1 MKKGKMN
8 KRLTT
13 TIILIL
19 ILAILIS
26 LYFRN
31 KDAPFISVGEKKKS
45 TVELLLEKDIE
56 NQYPA
61 TPREV
66 LKLYVKY
73 AKSLY
78 NDKLDDIQVNKMAG
92 QIRLLFDEELLT
104 HNPLDDYLLELKSE
118 ITIFKDSNRTMVNH
132 EVQNN
137 QNIAYWEKDGHSYS
151 SVLVS
156 FTVKEGADRTKVY
169 QKYILRKDKNDNWK
183 IVSWNV
189 VTDEKEMEKM

>member
-1 MKKGKMN
+1 MKRGQTN
-8 KRLTT
+8 KRLSF

-19 ILAILIS
+19 VLAILVS
-26 LYFRN
+26 LYLRN
-31 KDAPFISVGEKKKS
+31 RDTSFVGESKKS

-73 AKSLY
+73 VKSFY
-78 NDKLDDIQVNKMAG
+78 NDKLDDVQVNKMADRV
-92 QIRLLFDEELLT
+92 RLLFDEELVA

-118 ITIFKDSNRTMVNH
+118 IAIFKDSSRTMVNH

-137 QNIAYWEKDGHSYS
+137 QNIAYWEKDGMEYS

-169 QKYILRKDKNDNWK
+169 QKFTLRKDENENWK
-183 IVSWNV
+183 ILSWNV
-189 VTDEKEMEKM
+189 VTDEKEMKKM

>member
-1 MKKGKMN
+1 MKKGQTN
-8 KRLTT
+8 KRLSF

-19 ILAILIS
+19 VLAILVS
-26 LYFRN
+26 LYLRN
-31 KDAPFISVGEKKKS
+31 RDTSFVGESKKS

-73 AKSLY
+73 VKSFY
-78 NDKLDDIQVNKMAG
+78 NDKLDDVQVNKMADRV
-92 QIRLLFDEELLT
+92 RLLFDEELVV

-118 ITIFKDSNRTMVNH
+118 IAIFKDSNRTMVNH

-137 QNIAYWEKDGHSYS
+137 QNIAYWEKDGIEYS

-169 QKYILRKDKNDNWK
+169 QKFTLRKDENENWK
-183 IVSWNV
+183 ILSWNV
-189 VTDEKEMEKM
+189 VTDEKEMKKM

>member
-1 MKKGKMN
+1 
-8 KRLTT
+8 
-13 TIILIL
+13 
-19 ILAILIS
+19 
-26 LYFRN
+26 
-31 KDAPFISVGEKKKS
+31 VGESKKS

-61 TPREV
+61 TPKEV

-73 AKSLY
+73 AKSFY
-78 NDKLDDIQVNKMAG
+78 NDKLDDIQVNKMAD
-92 QIRLLFDEELLT
+92 QVRLLFDEELIA

-118 ITIFKDSNRTMVNH
+118 IAIFKDSSRTMVNH

-137 QNIAYWEKDGHSYS
+137 QNIAYWEKDGKEYS

-169 QKYILRKDKNDNWK
+169 QKFILRKDGNENWK
-183 IVSWNV
+183 ILSWNV
-189 VTDEKEMEKM
+189 VTDEKEMKKM